1 MRASVGSTEAA
12 KDVVARFGVID
23 RSIQDVSSRLD
34 MLCTFVTLD
43 SSTVTARELADYL
56 HGAPEVIEK
65 YLDCKI
71 EEAKAF
77 VASPM
82 NWLLIEPVAAALIER
97 QTLSARQVKKI
108 CREALLRM

>member
-1 MRASVGSTEAA
+1 
-12 KDVVARFGVID
+12 
-23 RSIQDVSSRLD
+23 

-43 SSTVTARELADYL
+43 SSTVTPRELADYL

-65 YLDCKI
+65 YLDSKI

-82 NWLLIEPVAAALIER
+82 NWPLIETVAAALIER
-97 QTLSARQVKKI
+97 QTLSAEEVKKV
-108 CREALLRM
+108 CREAFLK

>member
-1 MRASVGSTEAA
+1 
-12 KDVVARFGVID
+12 
-23 RSIQDVSSRLD
+23 

-43 SSTVTARELADYL
+43 SGTVTARELADSL

-65 YLDCKI
+65 YLDSKI

-77 VASPM
+77 LASPM

-97 QTLSARQVKKI
+97 QTLSAEEVKKV
-108 CREALLRM
+108 CREAFLK

>member
-1 MRASVGSTEAA
+1 
-12 KDVVARFGVID
+12 
-23 RSIQDVSSRLD
+23 

-43 SSTVTARELADYL
+43 SGTVTARELADYL

-65 YLDCKI
+65 YLDSKI

-77 VASPM
+77 VAAPR

-97 QTLSARQVKKI
+97 RTLSARQVKKI